1 MRILRVDYDLM
12 IAMCVMGCICRSE
25 NLKFKDED
33 ECVGDVNGV
42 SGMGWRREGKKNEVL
57 EKKKYEVL
65 GKEVM
70 GKNERALSL

>member
-1 MRILRVDYDLM
+1 MLVLRFFELWMRILRVDYDLM

-42 SGMGWRREGKKNEVL
+42 SGMG
-57 EKKKYEVL
+57 
-65 GKEVM
+65 
-70 GKNERALSL
+70 